1 MKSELSSWIFCRQNS
16 LYNAVMRLQFENQ
29 IVSRQRSH
37 RTTAKSSAVS
47 KPTFNPS
54 TDRCTF
60 LKTKIQ
66 LISEKQI
73 KNEKSLKILLF

>member
-29 IVSRQRSH
+29 IVSRQR
-37 RTTAKSSAVS
+37 KSSAVS

>member
-29 IVSRQRSH
+29 IVSRQR
-37 RTTAKSSAVS
+37 KSSAVS

-54 TDRCTF
+54 TDRMY
-60 LKTKIQ
+60 
-66 LISEKQI
+66 IS
-73 KNEKSLKILLF
+73 KNQNSINFRKANKK